1 VHSFQEEMMSGKKP
15 TQQRQDAGQESQHND
30 WGHSE
35 AGSER
40 NVQSGTRGNI
50 GGVPGGQHN
59 DWGHSVVPTSGP
71 HQGVMPGEEMG
82 HRRRRTD

>member
-1 VHSFQEEMMSGKKP
+1 MSRKNS
-15 TQQRQDAGQESQHND
+15 TQQPQDAPVTVEQESQHND

-35 AGSER
+35 AGSAG